1 MLRRRSEIDL
11 DVHFNGDWLR
21 SGFSLQHSRRET
33 ILLYRSNSVLIEG
46 IRKRADHVNLPWR
59 ALLINNTGHDD
70 YAALCLARREF
81 RVGSRE

>member
-1 MLRRRSEIDL
+1 VLRRRSEIDL

-33 ILLYRSNSVLIEG
+33 ILLYRSNGALIKS
-46 IRKRADHVNLPWR
+46 IRKRADYADLPRR
-59 ALLINNTGHDD
+59 ALLVDNAGHDN
-70 YAALCLARREF
+70 YAARCLSGRKF